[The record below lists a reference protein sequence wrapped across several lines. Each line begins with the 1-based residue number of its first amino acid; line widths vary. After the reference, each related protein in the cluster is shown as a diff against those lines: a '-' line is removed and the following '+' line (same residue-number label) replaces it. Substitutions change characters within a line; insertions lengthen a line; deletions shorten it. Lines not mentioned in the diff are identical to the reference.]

1 MLVEVTKINKEE
13 VTIVTSLDIAETFN
27 KEHRRVLQDIR
38 ELECSDEFRL
48 HNFVQSTY
56 SNQQKHKQPM
66 FYITRD
72 GFTLLAMGY
81 TGEKAMNVGR
91 FSFAF
96 Y

>member
-56 SNQQKHKQPM
+56 SNQQKHK
-66 FYITRD
+66 
-72 GFTLLAMGY
+72 LA
-81 TGEKAMNVGR
+81 K
-91 FSFAF
+91 
-96 Y
+96 

>member
-56 SNQQKHKQPM
+56 SNQQKHKQQM

-72 GFTLLAMGY
+72 GFTLLVMWY

-91 FSFAF
+91 FSFA
-96 Y
+96 